1 MLEKSLTLGYDVL
14 TATDADQATDLFRVG
29 GDAIELVLL
38 DLGMPGMSGYETLAE
53 LQLIDADVVV
63 IITGLDPDE
72 ERLPG
77 VAKILAKPFRP
88 AQVVDAV
95 RGVIGM

>member
-14 TATDADQATDLFRVG
+14 TATDADQAIDLFRVG